1 MIDSGRLFWINNFV
15 TFLVDGF
22 MFMVIAVAVVNDIR
36 YLDAFG
42 LKKVN
47 YIIFNSIFQFN

>member
-22 MFMVIAVAVVNDIR
+22 MFMVIAVVNDIR